1 MVTCCFCEPQLTY
14 HLETFIQDLAEFMLY
29 TTPST
34 LIIILWKVFITNR
47 RMPRGNL
54 TVLRL
59 DESAETYSP
68 VVNEGPS
75 DLLVILYLL
84 TGMLTF
90 TVGVLAFDAVRAF
103 S

>member
-1 MVTCCFCEPQLTY
+1 MVTCCFCEPELTY
-14 HLETFIQDLAEFMLY
+14 HLDTFLEDLAEFMLY
-29 TTPST
+29 TTPT
-34 LIIILWKVFITNR
+34 AIVVILWKVFITNR
-47 RMPRGNL
+47 RTPRGNL

-59 DESAETYSP
+59 DESSETYSP
-68 VVNEGPS
+68 LVSTGPS

-90 TVGVLAFDAVRAF
+90 SFGVLAFDAMRAF

>member
-1 MVTCCFCEPQLTY
+1 MITCCFCEPELTY
-14 HLETFIQDLAEFMLY
+14 HLDTFLQDLAEFMVY

-34 LIIILWKVFITNR
+34 LIVILWKVFVTNR
-47 RMPRGNL
+47 RTPRGNL

-59 DESAETYSP
+59 DESSATYSP
-68 VVNEGPS
+68 MASAGPS

-90 TVGVLAFDAVRAF
+90 SLGVLAFDAVRAF

>member
-1 MVTCCFCEPQLTY
+1 MVTCCFCEPELTY
-14 HLETFIQDLAEFMLY
+14 HLDAFLQDLGEFMVY
-29 TTPST
+29 TTPT
-34 LIIILWKVFITNR
+34 ALGVVLWKVFITNR
-47 RMPRGNL
+47 RTPRGDI

-68 VVNEGPS
+68 AINSKPS
-75 DLLVILYLL
+75 ALVILLYLL

-90 TVGVLAFDAVRAF
+90 ELGVLAFDAVRAF